1 MRTESERNR
10 SNVAQSIIKMMR
22 NKAEFVQRGAEQ
34 YRSMIQI
41 DLRNFLFGKTS
52 RGEFRAR
59 GGRETSG
66 SNRPMEHGLV
76 NKDAETRPR
85 NKFTTD

>member
-1 MRTESERNR
+1 MESKQCCTEHYQNDAKQSRICATR
-10 SNVAQSIIKMMR
+10 SGTISKHDTD
-22 NKAEFVQRGAEQ
+22 
-34 YRSMIQI
+34 RSSQFPLWI
-41 DLRNFLFGKTS
+41 KTS